1 MALVT
6 ILWRKITLNNAVHRV
21 ALMRT
26 IIEDIAE
33 FKAKI
38 KEIEAEIEKRIRNQ
52 KKIKKEIQ
60 YCQNYKRL

>member
-26 IIEDIAE
+26 IIEGIAE

-38 KEIEAEIEKRIRNQ
+38 KEIEAEIEKRIREQ
-52 KKIKKEIQ
+52 TLPERWASLRDLPTK
-60 YCQNYKRL
+60 